1 MKIKN
6 LLLLIIALMPMELM
20 AQSDIGLSVSYLP
33 SDNTIL
39 IHIANNADKTMRIRN
54 DDGSGSGSL
63 VQFHLKD
70 KAGKEISLYD
80 AAFFE
85 GIDYQRFIDINPH
98 STKTF
103 RYRLKFLC
111 PSSHSA
117 TDVYS
122 VDVSCFM
129 NYSIPEK
136 ELYEFFHKVLSVK
149 TK

>member
-33 SDNTIL
+33 SDTTIL

-54 DDGSGSGSL
+54 DDGSGSL

>member
-33 SDNTIL
+33 SDTTIL
-39 IHIANNADKTMRIRN
+39 IH
-54 DDGSGSGSL
+54 
-63 VQFHLKD
+63 

>member
-1 MKIKN
+1 MKFYMKIKN

-33 SDNTIL
+33 SDTTIL

-54 DDGSGSGSL
+54 DDGSL

>member
-33 SDNTIL
+33 SDTTIL

-85 GIDYQRFIDINPH
+85 GIYYQRFIDINEI
-98 STKTF
+98 F
-103 RYRLKFLC
+103 
-111 PSSHSA
+111 
-117 TDVYS
+117 
-122 VDVSCFM
+122 VSFK
-129 NYSIPEK
+129 P
-136 ELYEFFHKVLSVK
+136 
-149 TK
+149 

>member
-1 MKIKN
+1 
-6 LLLLIIALMPMELM
+6 
-20 AQSDIGLSVSYLP
+20 
-33 SDNTIL
+33 
-39 IHIANNADKTMRIRN
+39 MRIRN